1 MAPRRG
7 HFRYLA
13 ISPLVPVVTPDH
25 DVAVAI
31 VAAITVVPAAMHAT
45 VVPVE
50 LDART
55 AVVAVAVVT
64 SIAAYIDAKPLRAS
78 GRGDTDG
85 ESCQCGERI
94 GKLLHCSSPLVATR
108 EETDAT
114 LLCCRELQETFL
126 NRCSPPWQASF
137 RVPIAPQVSLESR
150 QVPVRPRCRSG
161 CRL

>member
-55 AVVAVAVVT
+55 TVITVAVVT
-64 SIAAYIDAKPLRAS
+64 AVAAHINARSLRA
-78 GRGDTDG
+78 GGGGDTDG
-85 ESCQCGERI
+85 ESRQCGERI

-108 EETDAT
+108 RETNAT

-137 RVPIAPQVSLESR
+137 RVAI
-150 QVPVRPRCRSG
+150 
-161 CRL
+161 